1 MSQAMALPPNTT
13 PTTAPRLIG
22 RFELRQMIG
31 RSHASSTWLA
41 YDPRLEQELLL
52 CVPRALPTTNSER
65 DAWTQ
70 DVLSATRLKHPR
82 LAEVIEIGVHEGWPF
97 VACQRNGPTLQERV
111 SAGTPLTPVEVAQLT
126 VDVLEAMAY
135 AHEAGVAHRDLGL
148 HNITLDSQ
156 GHAQMAGLAVGL
168 EPLSPNQ
175 GSRPVRSRQEAREAS
190 ERDLLMVGLLMY
202 RLLVNQPPLDEPDLG
217 HAAKRVGAEIVRL
230 PWTTPHPVPDTLRS
244 IVNRA
249 TDRQQRQ
256 RYLNARTLLSALQ
269 GWIKTN
275 SDEGG
280 GPLLLLLDRLNS
292 VGTLPGRSGTERAL
306 VGSLSQETLRVDDFV
321 DIIVKNPSLVW
332 EMLRSVNTA
341 GYQSRSA
348 DEGTTTLSRAIMLL
362 GQNGIRKVAGIL
374 RPWPGVLGAQQ
385 SRSEDDGAASINA
398 LDRELWL
405 CSLAGHIARLMAPF
419 SIHDEE
425 AAAVAMSQR
434 LGWLLV
440 LYHFPDEAAQ
450 IQRLMQPGPP
460 ATPGGAPTPGMNLD
474 AACGAVLGINLDDLS
489 AAVLKHWGLHERLI
503 KAARPLP
510 LGTPVRNPTSPEETV
525 RVVASLGNELANC
538 HRLPQEKQPAAIHQ
552 AYLRYVRAL
561 QLTPKECMITLD
573 HAVRLLDGRQTDPE
587 LVAQRAAA
595 RAAAAAK
602 AAADGQ
608 SPPGSAAAKPMA

>member
-1 MSQAMALPPNTT
+1 
-13 PTTAPRLIG
+13 
-22 RFELRQMIG
+22 
-31 RSHASSTWLA
+31 
-41 YDPRLEQELLL
+41 
-52 CVPRALPTTNSER
+52 
-65 DAWTQ
+65 
-70 DVLSATRLKHPR
+70 
-82 LAEVIEIGVHEGWPF
+82 
-97 VACQRNGPTLQERV
+97 
-111 SAGTPLTPVEVAQLT
+111 
-126 VDVLEAMAY
+126 
-135 AHEAGVAHRDLGL
+135 
-148 HNITLDSQ
+148 
-156 GHAQMAGLAVGL
+156 
-168 EPLSPNQ
+168 
-175 GSRPVRSRQEAREAS
+175 
-190 ERDLLMVGLLMY
+190 
-202 RLLVNQPPLDEPDLG
+202 
-217 HAAKRVGAEIVRL
+217 
-230 PWTTPHPVPDTLRS
+230 VPDTLRS

-321 DIIVKNPSLVW
+321 DIIVRNPSLVW

-362 GQNGIRKVAGIL
+362 GQNGIRKVAGVL
-374 RPWPGVLGAQQ
+374 RPWPGVLAAQQ
-385 SRSEDDGAASINA
+385 SRSADEGTASIDA

-460 ATPGGAPTPGMNLD
+460 ATPGGAPTPGMNLE

-510 LGTPVRNPTSPEETV
+510 LGTPVRTPTTPEETV

-538 HRLPQEKQPAAIHQ
+538 QRLPIEKQPAAIHQ

-561 QLTPKECMITLD
+561 QLTPKECVITLD

-587 LVAQRAAA
+587 VAAQRAAA

-602 AAADGQ
+602 AAAEGQ
-608 SPPGSAAAKPMA
+608 TPPGSAAAKPTA